1 MKSGAHAAEASISA
15 LEIPMVAA
23 SLGGPESLVARPAA
37 AVHAGMSAGERAKA
51 GIGDALIRFSTGLEA
66 TEDLGANLAGALA
79 SPPGAVA

>member
-1 MKSGAHAAEASISA
+1 M
-15 LEIPMVAA
+15 
-23 SLGGPESLVARPAA
+23 RPAA
-37 AVHAGMSAGERAKA
+37 VVHAGMSAGERAKA